1 MKIIDRYLISRF
13 MTPFF
18 YCIFAF
24 LILYITYE
32 LSINLDEF
40 FKHKVP
46 IMKLVHYYMLRV
58 PVILINSTP
67 LAILLSLLYSLGLM
81 NRHHEIVAMRAT
93 GIHIDRIIAPFL
105 LVGVLLSL
113 VIFFVNDQW
122 ICAYSLEE
130 SALHEEI
137 FDGKKSDL
145 VTIWRNLPFRNPS
158 SNRDWFIESFNF
170 KTGEMTNVT
179 VREFDEKGSIERK
192 IFAKS
197 VKWVNNQWWFFDGNI
212 FYYTSEGIPESSF
225 AKDRNK
231 DGYFSRK
238 MMPYEITP
246 EDIENSHRSITAMN
260 FRALLRYLGMHNKNK
275 KLYRKILVDLH
286 NKIAFPFV
294 CIIAV
299 LIGIPFAIKTQRGGF
314 VKGIGISILVF
325 LAYYGLSVMSIAMGK
340 SGMLAPFVA
349 VWLPNI
355 VFLIFGYFLVKNA
368 A

>member
-1 MKIIDRYLISRF
+1 MKIIDKYLIGRF

-18 YCIFAF
+18 YCVFAF
-24 LILYITYE
+24 LVLYITYE

-40 FKHKVP
+40 FKNKVSL
-46 IMKLVHYYMLRV
+46 MKLTQYYMLRI

-105 LVGVLLSL
+105 LIGAFLAVL
-113 VIFFVNDQW
+113 IFFVNDQW
-122 ICAYSLEE
+122 VCEYSLEE
-130 SALHEEI
+130 SALREEI
-137 FDGKKSDL
+137 FDGKKSEV

-170 KTGEMTNVT
+170 KTSEMSKVT
-179 VREFDEKGSIERK
+179 VREFDDNGNIKRK
-192 IFAKS
+192 IFAES
-197 VKWVNNQWWFFDGNI
+197 VKWINNQWWFFDGNV
-212 FYYTSEGIPESSF
+212 FYYTSEGIPESLFDKGS
-225 AKDRNK
+225 NQV
-231 DGYFSRK
+231 GSFSRK
-238 MMPYEITP
+238 MMPYKITP
-246 EDIENSHRSITAMN
+246 EDIENSRRNVTMMN

-286 NKIAFPFV
+286 GKIAFPFV

-314 VKGIGISILVF
+314 VKGIGICIFIF
-325 LAYYGLSVMSIAMGK
+325 LAYYGLSVMFTAMGK
-340 SGMLAPFVA
+340 SGLLAPFVA

-355 VFLIFGYFLVKNA
+355 IFLIFGYFLVRNA